1 MTEEDLDELYTQCC
15 RAMTAAGADQIEL
28 YLARLV
34 LLLMHEI
41 DEPQRIRRALAA
53 AGEGL

>member
-1 MTEEDLDELYTQCC
+1 MTEEDLDELYTQTC
-15 RAMTAAGADQIEL
+15 RAMTSAGANKSEL
-28 YLARLV
+28 FLARLV
-34 LLLMHEI
+34 LLLMREI

>member
-1 MTEEDLDELYTQCC
+1 MTEEDLDELYTQTC
-15 RAMTAAGADQIEL
+15 RAMTSAGDDKSEL
-28 YLARLV
+28 FLARLV
-34 LLLMHEI
+34 LLLMREI

>member
-1 MTEEDLDELYTQCC
+1 MTEEDLDELYTQTC
-15 RAMTAAGADQIEL
+15 RAMTSAGADKSEL
-28 YLARLV
+28 FLERLV

>member
-1 MTEEDLDELYTQCC
+1 MTEEDLDELYTQTC
-15 RAMTAAGADQIEL
+15 RAMTSAGADKTEL

>member
-1 MTEEDLDELYTQCC
+1 MTEEDLDELYTRAC
-15 RAMTAAGADQIEL
+15 RAMTGVGEANTEL

-41 DEPQRIRRALAA
+41 DEPQRITRALAA
-53 AGEGL
+53 AEEGL

>member
-15 RAMTAAGADQIEL
+15 RAMTGAGVDKTEL

-53 AGEGL
+53 AGEGW